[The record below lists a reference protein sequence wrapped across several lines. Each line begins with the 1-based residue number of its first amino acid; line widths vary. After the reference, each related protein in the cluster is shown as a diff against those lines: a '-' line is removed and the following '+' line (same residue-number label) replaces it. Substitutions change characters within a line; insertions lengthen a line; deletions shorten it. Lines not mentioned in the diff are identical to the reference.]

1 MLLYSVQGTV
11 QINLKLAIHSIILF
25 FTMASQDIIPES
37 TDAFATQST
46 NEIVAYERENI
57 TLSTPPPKSPGFV
70 FLSEEKHVPQKLY
83 NLQEI
88 SLRRKEDFQSNIYE
102 LELRVAGLFARMAE
116 ESMDR
121 QNALQDVLTNDLY
134 QPLQAGIA
142 DLQLG
147 SDNDCLS
154 ATSSWIRLE
163 GRLAALD
170 TKMTQSVHVE
180 IKDALDEKLED
191 LLAKLQYQ
199 IQPDAKLELYKVNKR
214 EASLFHR
221 FEELVGSMARR
232 LLEERITLQA
242 AIARTSHQIAT
253 MEDLDQQKGEIILEK
268 IGKLR
273 ALLDEERAIRLAH
286 DARIMQLI
294 QQQEATMK
302 EALME
307 VVGSGSDEA
316 INLMNLS
323 LSSVNDGTHKESPS

>member
-1 MLLYSVQGTV
+1 MRSEETV
-11 QINLKLAIHSIILF
+11 SESAD
-25 FTMASQDIIPES
+25 ASS
-37 TDAFATQST
+37 AQST
-46 NEIVAYERENI
+46 NEVVTYEREN
-57 TLSTPPPKSPGFV
+57 TALTTPPPKSPGFV
-70 FLSEEKHVPQKLY
+70 FLSEEKQVPEKLY

-88 SLRRKEDFQSNIYE
+88 SLRRKEEFQSNIHD

-147 SDNDCLS
+147 TDNDCLS

-163 GRLAALD
+163 GRLSALD
-170 TKMTQSVHVE
+170 TKMTHSVHVK
-180 IKDALDEKLED
+180 IKDEVGEKLED

-199 IQPDAKLELYKVNKR
+199 IQPDVKLELYKMNKR
-214 EASLFHR
+214 EGSLFHR
-221 FEELVGSMARR
+221 FEELVGSMVRR
-232 LLEERITLQA
+232 LLEERISRQA

-253 MEDLDQQKGEIILEK
+253 IEDLDQQKGEIILEK
-268 IGKLR
+268 IGKIR
-273 ALLDEERAIRLAH
+273 ALLDEERAIRLAQ

-307 VVGSGSDEA
+307 VVGSDPDEA
-316 INLMNLS
+316 IN
-323 LSSVNDGTHKESPS
+323 

>member
-1 MLLYSVQGTV
+1 
-11 QINLKLAIHSIILF
+11 
-25 FTMASQDIIPES
+25 MASQDIASESANVSAAHS
-37 TDAFATQST
+37 TD
-46 NEIVAYERENI
+46 EVVAYDQENT

-70 FLSEEKHVPQKLY
+70 FLSEEKQVPQKLY

-88 SLRRKEDFQSNIYE
+88 SLRRKEDFQSNIHE

-116 ESMDR
+116 ECMDR

-134 QPLQAGIA
+134 QPLQAGIV

-147 SDNDCLS
+147 PDNDCLS

-163 GRLAALD
+163 GRLSALD
-170 TKMTQSVHVE
+170 TKMTQSVQVE
-180 IKDALDEKLED
+180 IKDVLGEKLED

-214 EASLFHR
+214 EGSLFHR

-232 LLEERITLQA
+232 LLEERISLQA

-273 ALLDEERAIRLAH
+273 ALLDEERAIRLAQ
-286 DARIMQLI
+286 DARIIQLI
-294 QQQEATMK
+294 QQQEATTK

-307 VVGSGSDEA
+307 IVGSDPDETL
-316 INLMNLS
+316 NVKKFS
-323 LSSVNDGTHKESPS
+323 LSSVNDDTRKEPPLR